1 MQQDAILYSASQH
14 IARITL
20 NSPSAH
26 NALGNAEVEH
36 FHDLLTAVERDTSL
50 RVLLLGAA
58 GDKTFCAGA
67 SLKQM
72 SGGTMSGDIFTT
84 LTDRLAALRIPS
96 ICALNGNVFGGGGE
110 IALCCDYRIGVA
122 GMRLL
127 VPAARIGICY
137 PENGMRRYV
146 EKLGLDAALRILVA
160 AEELPAETLLAIGYL
175 HRLVER
181 EQLAAEAQAFA
192 VYLAGLAPLA
202 VQSMKPLLLGIA
214 RGDPNPVLARESVAR
229 CAASNDLREGL
240 AAQRERRAP
249 RFEGT

>member
-1 MQQDAILYSASQH
+1 MQQDAILYSASRQ

-20 NSPSAH
+20 NRPSTH
-26 NALGNAEVEH
+26 NAFGNAEVEQ
-36 FHDLLTAVERDTSL
+36 FHDLLTAVERDASL
-50 RVLLLGAA
+50 RVLLLDAA

-72 SGGTMSGDIFTT
+72 SSGSMNGDIFTT

-110 IALCCDYRIGVA
+110 IALCCDFRMGVT

-160 AEELPAETLLAIGYL
+160 AEELPAEALLAMGYL

-181 EQLAAEAQAFA
+181 EQLASEAQTFA
-192 VYLAGLAPLA
+192 TYLAGLAPLA

-214 RGDPNPVLARESVAR
+214 RGNHNPVLARESVAR
-229 CAASNDLREGL
+229 CATSSDLREGL
-240 AAQRERRAP
+240 IAQRERRAP
-249 RFEGT
+249 RFQGS